1 MIDVRMF
8 LWERAALAVDAN
20 VIYKINTFLEM
31 RTNYMTHNFRCH
43 ANITIRVWLTFIKQ

>member
-8 LWERAALAVDAN
+8 LWERAVDANVDAN

-31 RTNYMTHNFRCH
+31 RTNYMTH
-43 ANITIRVWLTFIKQ
+43 IISDVMLI

>member
-20 VIYKINTFLEM
+20 VIYKVNTFLKM
-31 RTNYMTHNFRCH
+31 RTNYMTH
-43 ANITIRVWLTFIKQ
+43 IISDVMLI